1 MSNKRASPEI
11 DAARK
16 RLALLNDAIPE
27 AKYAVKAMARLDRM
41 CTRAWTAIRRP
52 DDICL
57 SAVQERN
64 HWIEKACQSANVALA
79 RSHGAMCIL
88 GIERNK
94 CEAAIA
100 DELLEHMLDEE
111 SSSDDS
117 EQSSE
122 DSSDNRPL
130 RSGGAPVANKDDDED
145 DDSSCSSGEEE
156 RRRVAREDKF
166 IKDANNNNKAR
177 LWVARLRAGRG
188 VATDAEKALVA
199 EANAAKKSK

>member
-1 MSNKRASPEI
+1 MSKKRASPEL

-27 AKYAVKAMARLDRM
+27 AKYAVKAMTRLDRM

-57 SAVQERN
+57 SAVQARN
-64 HWIEKACQSANVALA
+64 HWVEKASQSANLALA

-88 GIERNK
+88 DIERNK

-100 DELLEHMLDEE
+100 DALLAHTLDVA
-111 SSSDDS
+111 SSDDDDDD
-117 EQSSE
+117 SSD

-130 RSGGAPVANKDDDED
+130 RSGGAPVANRDED

-199 EANAAKKSK
+199 EANAAKKPK

>member
-1 MSNKRASPEI
+1 MSNKRASPEL

-27 AKYAVKAMARLDRM
+27 AKYAVKAMTRLDRM

-57 SAVQERN
+57 SAVQARN
-64 HWIEKACQSANVALA
+64 HWVEKASQSANLALA
-79 RSHGAMCIL
+79 RSHDAVCIL
-88 GIERNK
+88 HIERNK

-100 DELLEHMLDEE
+100 DALLAHMLDVA
-111 SSSDDS
+111 SSDDDD
-117 EQSSE
+117 SSD

-130 RSGGAPVANKDDDED
+130 RSGDAPVANKDDDED
-145 DDSSCSSGEEE
+145 DDSSSSSDKEEDDI
-156 RRRVAREDKF
+156 VAREDKF
-166 IKDANNNNKAR
+166 IKDTNNNKGAR
-177 LWVARLRAGRG
+177 LWVARLRVGRG
-188 VATDAEKALVA
+188 VATNAEKALVA